1 MHNGSN
7 DAPAP
12 PRSGMPA
19 VKKYGVDKRILSLS
33 VIAESVFI
41 LRGDIFV
48 WLFQTLDK
56 SRGHPEEEARAHI
69 AVVQEA
75 TDELVTKAD
84 MRGMMAELKAD
95 LSLLLVKVVVGALV
109 ALTAIFSFVV
119 SIVLAG

>member
-1 MHNGSN
+1 MNTL
-7 DAPAP
+7 A
-12 PRSGMPA
+12 MT
-19 VKKYGVDKRILSLS
+19 DKLKAAGI
-33 VIAESVFI
+33 
-41 LRGDIFV
+41 
-48 WLFQTLDK
+48 
-56 SRGHPEEEARAHI
+56 PEEEARAHI

-119 SIVLAG
+119 SVVLAG

>member
-1 MHNGSN
+1 MNTL
-7 DAPAP
+7 A
-12 PRSGMPA
+12 MT
-19 VKKYGVDKRILSLS
+19 DKLKAAGI
-33 VIAESVFI
+33 
-41 LRGDIFV
+41 
-48 WLFQTLDK
+48 
-56 SRGHPEEEARAHI
+56 PEEEARAHI